1 MRDVFVVRKV
11 DRTKPDMPEVWVY
24 ETRANAE
31 AKLEDLTLD
40 ELFGEGVIELYRIET
55 KEPTVH

>member
-24 ETRANAE
+24 ETRADAE
-31 AKLEDLTLD
+31 AKLESLTCRLGA
-40 ELFGEGVIELYRIET
+40 LISV
-55 KEPTVH
+55 